1 MNLLPL
7 NSSFDSAYP
16 AKVEMITEATMT
28 RTVTTIELN
37 KYLLIGIP
45 EEPVTENSRT
55 KFCKVNLRTKNLGG

>member
-1 MNLLPL
+1 
-7 NSSFDSAYP
+7 
-16 AKVEMITEATMT
+16 MT

-45 EEPVTENSRT
+45 EEPVTENSLT